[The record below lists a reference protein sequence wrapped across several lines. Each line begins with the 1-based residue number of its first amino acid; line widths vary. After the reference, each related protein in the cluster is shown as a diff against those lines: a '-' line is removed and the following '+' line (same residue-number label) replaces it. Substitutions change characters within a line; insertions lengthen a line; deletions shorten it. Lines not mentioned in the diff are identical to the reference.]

1 MTVCSNTGISVP
13 ECSCRACL
21 QAQIERHMPSLLGA
35 TARDDS
41 ITVEISAASGLSRL
55 RFARRL
61 RRFKRAA

>member
-1 MTVCSNTGISVP
+1 
-13 ECSCRACL
+13 
-21 QAQIERHMPSLLGA
+21 MPSLLGA

-41 ITVEISAASGLSRL
+41 ITVEISAASVLSRL